1 MVNGEKSEQ
10 INTDPTPQ
18 SQDAG
23 QAPSEPQPRS
33 QAELWAELRDLTARA
48 KSGDRSAMPRLREF
62 FAKTPELWRNNGDL
76 SLQVQASWTELICGK
91 NLHMK
96 ECVVR
101 RVNELKF
108 QWAGESPSPAEVL
121 LVERIIIAWLR
132 LAYIE
137 SREAQHAETSLRWA
151 QFQMQRQALAEKQ
164 LRMSIDD
171 LETLRKA
178 QRPIMIDVRQP
189 QTHMET
195 DTAPSANGHKQK
207 LNGSS
212 TPKVNSQNG
221 AAGPI
226 GGNRHNGRVNGNRV
240 AHILDDVSIGVG

>member
-1 MVNGEKSEQ
+1 
-10 INTDPTPQ
+10 
-18 SQDAG
+18 
-23 QAPSEPQPRS
+23 
-33 QAELWAELRDLTARA
+33 
-48 KSGDRSAMPRLREF
+48 MPPLREF
-62 FAKTPELWRNNGDL
+62 FAKAPELWRNNGDL

-108 QWAGESPSPAEVL
+108 QWAGESPSPAEAL

-137 SREAQHAETSLRWA
+137 SREAQHIETSLRWA
-151 QFQMQRQALAEKQ
+151 QFQMQRQAVAEKQ
-164 LRMSIDD
+164 LRMAIDA

-178 QRPIMIDVRQP
+178 QRPIMVDVRQP
-189 QTHMET
+189 QTHAEANT
-195 DTAPSANGHKQK
+195 SPSANGHNHK

-212 TPKVNSQNG
+212 KSPSASTNG

-240 AHILDDVSIGVG
+240 AHILDDVAVGVG